1 MASDRVFR
9 FVPAAAVAQCGEHL
23 SRRTLLSD
31 QPKNVSPGDLEQA
44 VEGINRELSE
54 LASGSAQRLDCN
66 SENIEQGLARLVLS
80 LIELLRRLLERQA
93 IRRMEGGTLED
104 AQIEEIGLSLMKL
117 EQKIRELAQHFNL
130 RPEDLNLDLGPLGNL
145 WSEKK

>member
-1 MASDRVFR
+1 
-9 FVPAAAVAQCGEHL
+9 
-23 SRRTLLSD
+23 
-31 QPKNVSPGDLEQA
+31 
-44 VEGINRELSE
+44 
-54 LASGSAQRLDCN
+54 
-66 SENIEQGLARLVLS
+66 
-80 LIELLRRLLERQA
+80 
-93 IRRMEGGTLED
+93 MEGGTLED